1 MARGHG
7 VQKGKDEVTSPTSHF
22 LRRRTQ
28 TFELVNN
35 AMCDPVLN
43 IPSFVLWYSHFLPVM
58 YLQVVFT
65 LSKKKKKNNKK
76 KKHMS
81 LNYS

>member
-7 VQKGKDEVTSPTSHF
+7 VQKSKDEVTSPTSHF
-22 LRRRTQ
+22 LHKRTK

-43 IPSFVLWYSHFLPVM
+43 TPFFVLWYSHFLPVM
-58 YLQVVFT
+58 YLHVVFT
-65 LSKKKKKNNKK
+65 LRKKKNNKE
-76 KKHMS
+76 KKHIFE
-81 LNYS
+81 L